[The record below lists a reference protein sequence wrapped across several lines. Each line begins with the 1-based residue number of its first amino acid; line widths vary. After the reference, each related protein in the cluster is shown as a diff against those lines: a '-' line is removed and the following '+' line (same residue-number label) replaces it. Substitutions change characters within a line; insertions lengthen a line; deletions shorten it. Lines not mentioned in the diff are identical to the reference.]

1 MFEEKLYTLLK
12 PKISKLYEEIKVELF
27 ENKN

>member
-1 MFEEKLYTLLK
+1 MFEEKLYTVLK
-12 PKISKLYEEIKVELF
+12 PKIAKFYEDIKVELF